1 MATAD
6 DLRKI
11 ALSLEG
17 TVEQPHF
24 DRQAFKARRIYAT
37 LASDRQTANIRFTP
51 DEQEFRCTAQPEA
64 YSPVPNKWG
73 AQGWTIATLSALT
86 RDELRVALESAWRD
100 QAEATR
106 KRR

>member
-1 MATAD
+1 MANAN

-37 LASDRQTANIRFTP
+37 LHPDGLTVNIRFAL
-51 DEQEFRCTAQPEA
+51 DEQEFRCAAQPEA
-64 YSPVPNKWG
+64 YRPIPNKWG
-73 AQGWTIATLSALT
+73 AQGWTITTLSALT
-86 RDELRVALESAWRD
+86 PDELRVALTSAWRH
-100 QAEATR
+100 QAEASR

>member
-1 MATAD
+1 MATAN

-24 DRQAFKARRIYAT
+24 DRQAFKARRIYTT
-37 LASDRQTANIRFTP
+37 LGPDGLAANIRFTP
-51 DEQEFRCTAQPEA
+51 DEQEFRCAAQPEA
-64 YSPVPNKWG
+64 YRPIPNKWG

-86 RDELRVALESAWRD
+86 PDELHVALESAWRH
-100 QAEATR
+100 QAVPPR